1 MADKEFLKAFYDRE
15 EKDPVYLK
23 SYEKTESRKLRKMT
37 HIEVF
42 EFQVDQDMEPGKTVL
57 LFDYQN
63 RNPLNYE
70 AAVFRIGEEEE

>member
-1 MADKEFLKAFYDRE
+1 MLPMDTRHRQQRSEIYGKHGAD
-15 EKDPVYLK
+15 
-23 SYEKTESRKLRKMT
+23 SRKLRKMT

-42 EFQVDQDMEPGKTVL
+42 EFQVDRDMEPGKTVL

-70 AAVFRIGEEEE
+70 AAVFRIGEKEE